1 LKEQWCIPPK
11 ANAEFVCQMETI
23 LDIYKRPYDAQYP
36 VVCMDELNKQLV
48 SETRQPLPAIPGKPA
63 RYDFEYKRA
72 GVANAFICF
81 EPLGNRRMLT
91 IRAQRTHREWA
102 ELMQE
107 LVDVHYATATRITV
121 VLDNL
126 NTHTGAS
133 LYKVFAPAEA
143 RRILDRLDLQYTP
156 KHGSWLNMAE
166 IELSVFSRQC
176 LNRRIAD
183 STIFQHAAT
192 CWSNARNTRGATVS
206 WQFTTA
212 DARVKLKHLYPVFQ
226 S

>member
-11 ANAEFVCQMETI
+11 ANAEFVCQMETV
-23 LDIYKRPYDAQYP
+23 LALYSRPYDGQYP

-48 SETRQPLPAIPGKPA
+48 SETRQPLPARPGKPA
-63 RYDFEYKRA
+63 RYDFEYRRA
-72 GVANAFICF
+72 GVANAFILF
-81 EPLGNRRMLT
+81 EPLGNRRTLT
-91 IRAQRTHREWA
+91 IQAQRTHREWA
-102 ELMQE
+102 LFMKD
-107 LVDVHYATATRITV
+107 LVDVHYPSAKRITL

-126 NTHTGAS
+126 NIHTGAS

-143 RRILDRLDLQYTP
+143 RRILDKLDLHYTP

-183 STIFQHAAT
+183 SAQFQDTAT
-192 CWSNARNTRGATVS
+192 VWSNARNNRKATVV
-206 WQFTTA
+206 WQFTAA
-212 DARVKLKHLYPVFQ
+212 DARIKLKHLYPVFQ